1 MSETHRIEVSNIK
14 KFNIVKKRFEVKG
27 ILVVFCALNN
37 NNYTTVY
44 IQALME
50 LLTISSAL
58 IKKKKIQ
65 RRMELPSQI
74 HCLIALSAQLYFIFP
89 HLDLFVTLK
98 VFRTIIYWAF
108 HWFLLRVFITQHL
121 RCPYLNIYTWG
132 LEIVME
138 AMHTWLTLAQSS
150 APHMFPWA
158 LLEVI
163 PA

>member
-58 IKKKKIQ
+58 IKKKKYKEEWNYLL
-65 RRMELPSQI
+65 RYTVSL
-74 HCLIALSAQLYFIFP
+74 HCQHNYILYFHI
-89 HLDLFVTLK
+89 L
-98 VFRTIIYWAF
+98 IY
-108 HWFLLRVFITQHL
+108 L
-121 RCPYLNIYTWG
+121 
-132 LEIVME
+132 
-138 AMHTWLTLAQSS
+138 
-150 APHMFPWA
+150 
-158 LLEVI
+158 
-163 PA
+163 